1 MLKGTGIFGAWS
13 LPAIG
18 TEQIQTAFDTTLRT
32 DTPAEV
38 FLFTKWASL
47 HLHLLVEI
55 IAVDNI
61 KTRLVKVDK
70 VMTLFT
76 PIFMIVLFP
85 FLPVFRHKFA
95 SFPVTVE
102 LIERLNCLFAFF
114 WVERTL
120 IFELY
125 LFALDQLK
133 GFGALV
139 WALVWVH
146 FDAFHALFAKQ
157 ILAGS

>member
-1 MLKGTGIFGAWS
+1 M
-13 LPAIG
+13 
-18 TEQIQTAFDTTLRT
+18 
-32 DTPAEV
+32 
-38 FLFTKWASL
+38 
-47 HLHLLVEI
+47 HLLVEI
-55 IAVDNI
+55 KAVDNI

-139 WALVWVH
+139 WALV
-146 FDAFHALFAKQ
+146 
-157 ILAGS
+157 